1 LGVEFALLTKKNTK
15 LLMEQLSASEN
26 IVEQIDIEPFQNE
39 KLMDDISIIE
49 TSIENLSFGN

>member
-1 LGVEFALLTKKNTK
+1 
-15 LLMEQLSASEN
+15 MEQLSASEN